1 MTFPNGTVVDFEDA
15 DDAQVEQAINVL
27 RKEQPELFAE
37 PKEAPDLG
45 SASLEEIRAYYGMGT
60 EDAQVPEFK
69 PDHKGEVRDA
79 EFQFLYG
86 RADSIGDKAKRIE
99 AFFGPDSYQ
108 QVEGTDKFVLKL
120 DNISP
125 ELKKQYGLPD
135 SGTMYVN
142 EPGMSW
148 YDVAGFAGAEIVPL
162 TTALGAGLVFSGV
175 GIIPGMVI
183 MSIAGGVGKAFDE
196 LVIEDRLEKMNT
208 QSDTE
213 VLGDIALLAAT
224 YGIGEGVGRALWA
237 SGRRLIKGPG
247 ARPDPARIAELVAG
261 GMGRQAATK
270 LAREQAKTELR
281 RAIAGD
287 KAAGIPGARPTVAE
301 VSQKAIMGRMQSIYE
316 GIFPNAKAAAQNLE
330 FVQRTLGRL
339 GAGEIDDVTAK
350 SLLKDQLDAISAQV
364 SNQMKNANVDETVR
378 IANRHLEEVIEN
390 EFKVLLDM
398 YNPNVALKT
407 GWQDM
412 ANMSARL
419 FEQDSAILYK
429 KSEEYL
435 IKVKAADGTS
445 AATFSGDH
453 LRAIVKGFES
463 NPALKA
469 VTGDGFEKGL
479 FKYIKDTNP
488 DPDRIVELVAGG
500 MSKQAATK
508 LAREEA
514 GSFTMTE
521 LTSLRSA
528 LRSAG
533 KDPALMPGMNDKL
546 IGQMIKGIDETIE
559 NRLEGLAYLR
569 ARSGPTAIPNRWDP
583 ETARLFEK
591 GVLAWKKAQ
600 NFHAKGIRRFRSFS
614 EEMLERN
621 IRNGTTLGDK
631 QVLNQVVQPG
641 QPDMLLRY
649 LKSVTPSG
657 RAAEGIQKVPQSVFD
672 DAAKAANSGEFKLA
686 NQILDNAG
694 VSPEIVKRLPAFAE
708 KLGIKDAYGRMIA
721 SEFSDTIRSLGKLAE
736 ARANPLQFRN
746 RMRDSLANEW
756 LTQTQTSSLVRGQF
770 SPTVFASNF
779 ELLGAPLQN
788 ALFGK
793 TNAGAMRQLMKDY
806 HKVGLGNK
814 EFANASA
821 EALGATAAAIRA
833 RTMGLTGGRDVGEE
847 IANIQSVMAEAKRQ
861 SEDALF
867 QAIAKGKIDTPDA
880 LVLNILDN
888 PKNYDRLIKGLSKGR
903 VAAEDQ
909 LDAPAGVKDM
919 VMGRIMEKAFPDGV
933 SPDRVASGAWG
944 APMRRQLVAL
954 NRNGALAK
962 VLGDGNPV
970 KGQAIVDDLFKAS
983 KIGERISDLA
993 LKGKQGLASAA
1004 FAAGA
1009 GMRLITNPLA
1019 FIGEAA
1025 GIFAMGRVMRQKWF
1039 LNSLLQPRYSAGI
1052 IRLKGGRRL
1061 LQQGRRAG
1069 VDLEGVSPL
1078 GLELRERVAQEARA
1092 VVAALQA
1099 QQADAD
1105 TREAAGAFVEEN
1117 IAQPIRQI
1125 RQPTAPAVQGIP
1137 QQIPAA
1143 AAATQATVSPIR
1155 QAYLES
1161 IDPREQAL
1169 RSVVGR

>member
-1 MTFPNGTVVDFEDA
+1 MTQISLPNGTILDFEDA
-15 DDAQVEQAINVL
+15 SQDQIQQAL
-27 RKEQPELFAE
+27 SGLKDSQPELF
-37 PKEAPDLG
+37 KETPAPVDLG
-45 SASLEEIRAYYGMGT
+45 SASLDEVRSAVGMPTSSEE
-60 EDAQVPEFK
+60 VPEYK
-69 PDHKGEVRDA
+69 PSNEGEVDDA
-79 EFQFLYG
+79 GFQFFYG
-86 RADSIGDKAKRIE
+86 RADSIGDQAKRLE
-99 AFFGPDSYQ
+99 ATFGPGTFK
-108 QVEGTDKFVLKL
+108 QVEGTDKFTLLL

-125 ELKKQYGLPD
+125 ELKKEYGLPETGD
-135 SGTMYVN
+135 IYVN
-142 EPGMSW
+142 KPGMSW
-148 YDVAGFAGAEIVPL
+148 NDVAGFAGAEAVPL
-162 TTALGAGLVFSGV
+162 TTSLGAGLVFSGV
-175 GIIPGMVI
+175 GLIPGMVI
-183 MSIAGGVGKAFDE
+183 MAAAGGAGKAFDE

-208 QSDTE
+208 QSDKE
-213 VLGDIALLAAT
+213 VWGDVAILAAT
-224 YGIGEGVGRALWA
+224 YGIGEGAGRALWA
-237 SGRRLIKGPG
+237 GGRRLIKGAG
-247 ARPDPARIAELVAG
+247 ARPDPARIGELIAG

-270 LAREQAKTELR
+270 IAREEAKTELR
-281 RAIAGD
+281 RAVKGD
-287 KAAGIPGARPTVAE
+287 KAAGITGARPTVSE

-330 FVQRTLGRL
+330 FVKTTLGRL

-378 IANRHLEEVIEN
+378 IANRHLEEVIDN

-419 FEQDSAILYK
+419 FDQDSSILYRK
-429 KSEEYL
+429 AEDILSAVKSN
-435 IKVKAADGTS
+435 DGTN
-445 AATFSGDH
+445 AATFSGST
-453 LRAIVKGFES
+453 LKAIVSGFEK
-463 NPALKA
+463 NAALRA

-479 FKYIKDTNP
+479 FKYIKDTENFTLT
-488 DPDRIVELVAGG
+488 ELA
-500 MSKQAATK
+500 SLKQAI
-508 LAREEA
+508 
-514 GSFTMTE
+514 
-521 LTSLRSA
+521 
-528 LRSAG
+528 RSAG
-533 KDPALMPGMNDKL
+533 KDPALMPGMTDSL
-546 IGQMIKGIDETIE
+546 IGTMVKGIDETIE
-559 NRLEGLAYLR
+559 NRLGGLANLR
-569 ARSGPTAIPNRWDP
+569 TGSVRETAEKMGGARWDP
-583 ETARLFEK
+583 ETAQLFED
-591 GVLAWKKAQ
+591 GLMAWKKAQ
-600 NFHAKGIRRFRSFS
+600 NFHAKGIQRFRSFS

-694 VSPEIVKRLPAFAE
+694 VSPDIVKRLPAFAE
-708 KLGIKDAYGRMIA
+708 KLGVEDAYGRMIA

-779 ELLGAPLQN
+779 ETLGTPLQN

-821 EALGATAAAIRA
+821 EALGSTAAAIRA

-888 PKNYDRLIKGLSKGR
+888 PKNYDRLIAGLSKVQGT
-903 VAAEDQ
+903 ANQ
-909 LDAPAGVKDM
+909 LGAPAGVKDM

-944 APMRRQLVAL
+944 APMRQQLLSL

-962 VLGDGNPV
+962 VLGDGDQAA
-970 KGQAIVDDLFKAS
+970 GQLVVNDLFKAS
-983 KIGERISDLA
+983 KIGERISDQA

-1025 GIFAMGRVMRQKWF
+1025 SIFAMGRVMRQKWF
-1039 LNSLLQPRYSAGI
+1039 LNSLLQPRYSAGLGI
-1052 IRLKGGRRL
+1052 MSNTGGRRL

-1069 VDLEGVSPL
+1069 ANLDSVSPL

-1092 VVAALQA
+1092 VVASLEA
-1099 QQADAD
+1099 QQVDTD
-1105 TREAAGAFVEEN
+1105 TRRSVSEFVETN
-1117 IAQPIRQI
+1117 ITQPIGQFGRELSMGAQA
-1125 RQPTAPAVQGIP
+1125 APLVQDIQ

-1143 AAATQATVSPIR
+1143 AAQQMNPLRQIEQNKLLGVTATQ
-1155 QAYLES
+1155 
-1161 IDPREQAL
+1161 
-1169 RSVVGR
+1169 